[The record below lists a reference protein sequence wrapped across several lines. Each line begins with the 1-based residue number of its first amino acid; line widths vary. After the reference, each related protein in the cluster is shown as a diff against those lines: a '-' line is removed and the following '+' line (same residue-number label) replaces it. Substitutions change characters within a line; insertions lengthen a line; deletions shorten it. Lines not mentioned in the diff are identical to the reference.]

1 MDINKKIHQTLSDP
15 YHENPLGGMIH
26 LSDLVDMESEI
37 SFLDFHLD
45 EALFDLSDIEKL
57 QTMNFINSLTNGRV
71 NFNKPLAYL
80 YFTQND
86 EKMKKMI
93 SEFKGMKQIISKLN
107 KHNPP
112 KNEDEMLEFLD
123 DYL

>member
-1 MDINKKIHQTLSDP
+1 
-15 YHENPLGGMIH
+15 
-26 LSDLVDMESEI
+26 
-37 SFLDFHLD
+37 
-45 EALFDLSDIEKL
+45 
-57 QTMNFINSLTNGRV
+57 MNFINSLTNGRV

-93 SEFKGMKQIISKLN
+93 SEFKGMEQIISKLN